1 MKNTELSSEE
11 SLALIAKSIQQTK
24 TNLNGQRFYYLFW
37 GWAVLI
43 TSLTHYLLAVN
54 ETVAA
59 PYLVWPIMGVVGF
72 VSTLFYGY
80 KHAQKTGYVET
91 HLDRTLKHLWI
102 VIGISLFAVIWIFM
116 QAYQSNP
123 LPMISLFIG
132 IGILVSGLQMRFKPL
147 VIGGIGFFVGAIA
160 LVYVTP
166 LEGLLVYD
174 ACIILGYLIPG
185 YLLKKELS

>member
-54 ETVAA
+54 ETVVA

-80 KHAQKTGYVET
+80 KYTQKTGYVET
-91 HLDRTLKHLWI
+91 HLDRTLKHLLI

-123 LPMISLFIG
+123 LPIISLLIG

>member
-37 GWAVLI
+37 EWAVLI

-59 PYLVWPIMGVVGF
+59 PYLVWAIMGVVGF

-91 HLDRTLKHLWI
+91 HLDRTLKHLCI
-102 VIGISLFAVIWIFM
+102 VIGISFFAVIWIFM

-123 LPMISLFIG
+123 LPIISLLIG

-147 VIGGIGFFVGAIA
+147 VIGGVGFFVGAIA

-174 ACIILGYLIPG
+174 ACIIVGYLIPG
-185 YLLKKELS
+185 YLLKKEL

>member
-1 MKNTELSSEE
+1 
-11 SLALIAKSIQQTK
+11 
-24 TNLNGQRFYYLFW
+24 
-37 GWAVLI
+37 
-43 TSLTHYLLAVN
+43 
-54 ETVAA
+54 
-59 PYLVWPIMGVVGF
+59 
-72 VSTLFYGY
+72 
-80 KHAQKTGYVET
+80 
-91 HLDRTLKHLWI
+91 
-102 VIGISLFAVIWIFM
+102 M